1 MLHDAFLIVMSQLAG
16 SKKARVV
23 IQGMTIFFETSERT
37 NHLTLYTKV
46 YSGDGAL
53 PPNVRACV
61 SSSGMLRW
69 QARGAYLKLDAPT
82 YSVYLIQEIDMETDK
97 YIPFKHYVSDFS
109 IVAAEWRDIL
119 QDFEDSSSVH
129 VS

>member
-1 MLHDAFLIVMSQLAG
+1 MLHDAFLLVMSQLAG
-16 SKKARVV
+16 NRKARVV

-37 NHLTLYTKV
+37 NHLTLYTKI
-46 YSGDGAL
+46 YSGDCAL
-53 PPNVRACV
+53 PQNVRSCI

-69 QARGAYLKLDAPT
+69 QARGAYLKLDAAT
-82 YSVYLIQEIDMETDK
+82 HCVYLIQEIDMETGK

-109 IVAAEWRDIL
+109 TVAAEWREIL